1 MQAGEILRRA
11 AFNGLDR
18 LHGGKLAK
26 IKAVNKREIV
36 EGITEEYAQRRV
48 EMLLE
53 HAKKHS
59 AYYKDYQNA
68 RDITDFPVMTKMK
81 YNENKDT
88 ILCDMYQDKKDS
100 LFQLKTS
107 GSTGAPFTVLCDGDK
122 MNRVNMNFIS
132 FMELNGFRMGMKR
145 GEFRVWIP
153 GKNVISKWKS
163 FKNNLIMIDISNM
176 GDEAL
181 AGICEKIRKDRIQ
194 VLVAY
199 SSALVVLAGYL
210 KRKNVDI
217 SKWDVEMVFAMG
229 EALPQ
234 KTYDEI
240 REIFGF
246 TAVRSYGN
254 NENGFLACQVG
265 DEDRYT
271 VDLYNFYI
279 DARYPRSANPER
291 SPIQIPC
298 MGPGSHG
305 DRFHPYQS

>member
-88 ILCDMYQDKKDS
+88 ILCHMYQDKKDS

-145 GEFRVWIP
+145 GEFRVWIR
-153 GKNVISKWKS
+153 
-163 FKNNLIMIDISNM
+163 
-176 GDEAL
+176 
-181 AGICEKIRKDRIQ
+181 EK
-194 VLVAY
+194 
-199 SSALVVLAGYL
+199 
-210 KRKNVDI
+210 
-217 SKWDVEMVFAMG
+217 M
-229 EALPQ
+229 
-234 KTYDEI
+234 
-240 REIFGF
+240 
-246 TAVRSYGN
+246 
-254 NENGFLACQVG
+254 
-265 DEDRYT
+265 
-271 VDLYNFYI
+271 
-279 DARYPRSANPER
+279 
-291 SPIQIPC
+291 
-298 MGPGSHG
+298 
-305 DRFHPYQS
+305 